1 MKHLAAVS
9 ALIIATD
16 NAVISTDAQVARMMA
31 TVEDLIA
38 FPTPANVQKARM
50 ALECLTFLKE
60 NVDDVHEYA
69 VVLAYDLFNE
79 ASEDYR

>member
-16 NAVISTDAQVARMMA
+16 NAVISTKSRVSNVIRAAENY
-31 TVEDLIA
+31 VECG
-38 FPTPANVQKARM
+38 TPLSLSTLRA
-50 ALECLTFLKE
+50 ALEDLTFLKE

-69 VVLAYDLFNE
+69 IVLAHDLFTE